1 MSLFVPSAIC
11 SRQGVLPTA
20 KSTSWQACLWNATAR
35 LATRLLTMQLKL
47 VPEQIGLSAV
57 PYQLHFK
64 E

>member
-1 MSLFVPSAIC
+1 M
-11 SRQGVLPTA
+11 
-20 KSTSWQACLWNATAR
+20 AR
-35 LATRLLTMQLKL
+35 LATRLLSMQLKL